1 MARTIMVSNEVYD
14 ELKAKKAKRSFS
26 EIITDLLHTN
36 KNKTGKGLYACLGT
50 LKKDKEFEA
59 IEKSMKKGWKEW
71 SKKYA

>member
-1 MARTIMVSNEVYD
+1 MESN
-14 ELKAKKAKRSFS
+14 KKSSR
-26 EIITDLLHTN
+26 

-59 IEKSMKKGWKEW
+59 IEKSMEKGWKEW